1 MFKLIRRISSSVFPR
16 NDRPW
21 ADDATSTAPT
31 IRMKRKLSS
40 VDMDLD
46 TSVGSLSK
54 KSRRGKDADPSDD
67 EEPTSSPV
75 TSSPLLPRSSPP
87 PEEVKEVTTG
97 VKEIELD
104 QKPDVPLSNLSE
116 VVEPSVT
123 LDTGTSVQAEEG
135 AEAEE
140 CATPEQRPEED
151 TPEVEGLQDPV
162 EGGSTDETQVKPM
175 ERFTDDSGDATKTSE
190 EGVKPS
196 VADSV
201 SPTKVSRPK
210 STVKKPMPSQGK
222 PQAKA

>member
-1 MFKLIRRISSSVFPR
+1 
-16 NDRPW
+16 
-21 ADDATSTAPT
+21 
-31 IRMKRKLSS
+31 MKRKLSS
-40 VDMDLD
+40 VDMDLG

-54 KSRRGKDADPSDD
+54 KSRREKGADPSDD

-104 QKPDVPLSNLSE
+104 QKPDVPLSNPSE

-123 LDTGTSVQAEEG
+123 LDTGTSAETEEG
-135 AEAEE
+135 VEADEGV
-140 CATPEQRPEED
+140 TPEHRPEEN
-151 TPEVEGLQDPV
+151 TPEVERSQDPI
-162 EGGSTDETQVKPM
+162 EGSSMDENQVKPM
-175 ERFTDDSGDATKTSE
+175 ERLTDNSEDTTKTSE

-196 VADSV
+196 VADTV
-201 SPTKVSRPK
+201 SPTKVSLPK
-210 STVKKPMPSQGK
+210 SAVKEPVPSQDK